1 MQYDHL
7 KSLPTINNFD
17 KKVTEA
23 DAYLQLLIDQVKVRE
38 LFFRTTK

>member
-1 MQYDHL
+1 MQLDSL

-23 DAYLQLLIDQVKVRE
+23 DAYLQLLIDQVKVSGFK
-38 LFFRTTK
+38 LL

>member
-7 KSLPTINNFD
+7 KSMPTIDNFD

-38 LFFRTTK
+38 LLLRLNR